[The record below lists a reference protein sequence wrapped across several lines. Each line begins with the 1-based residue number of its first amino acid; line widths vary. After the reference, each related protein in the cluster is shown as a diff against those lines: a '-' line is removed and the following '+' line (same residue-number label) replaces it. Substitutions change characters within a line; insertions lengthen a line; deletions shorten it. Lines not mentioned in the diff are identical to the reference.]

1 MRIPTVHNSAKYGDI
16 AETILLPGDP
26 LRAKFIAENFLTD
39 AVMYSKIRGMLGYTG
54 LYKGERVSVQG
65 TGMGGP
71 SMGIYAH
78 ELIHAY
84 GVKRL
89 IRVGSAGAI
98 QNYLKIGDLIGVT
111 AACYDTN
118 FSTQW
123 EVPGTIVPAGS
134 FRLLQAAHKK
144 ATECTQKIHIGT
156 VLSAD
161 LFYNPGGVESLIP
174 WKKAGVLA
182 VEMEAASLY
191 MTAQSAQVD
200 AVCLLTV
207 SDLPFTGEE
216 MSSKEREQSLL
227 TMIELGLD
235 IASDKNY

>member
-1 MRIPTVHNSAKYGDI
+1 MQIPTVHNSANFGDI
-16 AETILLPGDP
+16 AESILLPGDP

-39 AVMYSKIRGMLGYTG
+39 AVLYTQIRGILGYTG
-54 LYKGERVSVQG
+54 TYKGERISVQG

-98 QNYLKIGDLIGVT
+98 QDHLKIGDLIGASAT
-111 AACYDTN
+111 CYDTN
-118 FSTQW
+118 YSNQW
-123 EVPGTIVPAGS
+123 EVGGTVTPAGS
-134 FRLLQAAHKK
+134 FHLLHTAQQK
-144 ATECTQKIHIGT
+144 AQQMQKHLHVGV
-156 VLSAD
+156 VLSSD
-161 LFYNPGGVESLIP
+161 LFYHPSGLESLSA
-174 WKKAGVLA
+174 WKKVGVLA

-191 MTAQSAQVD
+191 MTAQVAQVD

-207 SDLPFTGEE
+207 SDLPFSGEE
-216 MSSKEREQSLL
+216 MSAKEREQSLV
-227 TMIELGLD
+227 TMIELGLEV
-235 IASDKNY
+235 ALHK

>member
-1 MRIPTVHNSAKYGDI
+1 MQIPTVHNNADYGAI

-39 AVMYSKIRGMLGYTG
+39 AVMYSQVRGILGYTG
-54 LYKGERVSVQG
+54 RYKGERVSVQG

-89 IRVGSAGAI
+89 IRIGSAGAL
-98 QNYLKIGDLIGVT
+98 QDHLQVGDLIGAT

-118 FSTQW
+118 FSAQW
-123 EVPGTIVPAGS
+123 GVPGTIVPAGS
-134 FRLLQAAHKK
+134 FQLLQKAHQK
-144 ATECTQKIHIGT
+144 ATEFKQKIHIGT

-161 LFYNPGGVESLIP
+161 LFYTPGGVESLLP

-191 MTAQSAQVD
+191 MTAQAAQVD

-207 SDLPFTGEE
+207 SDLPFKGEG
-216 MSSKEREQSLL
+216 MNSKEREQSLT
-227 TMIELGLD
+227 TMIKLGLD
-235 IASDKNY
+235 IAIS